1 MENLIINFNILT
13 PMVLLV
19 VIGKI
24 LSNINFV
31 NSNYIDISSKL
42 VFRIALP
49 ATLFVSTSRIDFSS
63 GINTNTKNLII
74 YGSLVMLLSF
84 VAAAIVS
91 KHLNIDD
98 KTKGA
103 FIQGTCRSNFAV
115 IGYPILLS
123 IFGDEVVLPMAL
135 FTIFLIGITNGV
147 SVIVLTFYGSS
158 NEKVNI
164 KTLTKNIL
172 LNPLIDSLIVGFIFS
187 YFSIKLPTF
196 IDSTLSQISSLAT
209 PLALINIGA
218 IFSLS
223 FEIEKIKPLV
233 TSVIIK
239 SFIIPLAAVLVGV
252 YLGFRGPLLGIIFIA
267 LVSPAPPSSF
277 VMAKMLNSDESL
289 AANIVVASTIA
300 SSIVIF
306 IGITL
311 MQSFSLI

>member
-1 MENLIINFNILT
+1 
-13 PMVLLV
+13 MVLLV

>member
-24 LSNINFV
+24 LSNINFI
-31 NSNYIDISSKL
+31 NRNYVDISSKL

-49 ATLFVSTSRIDFSS
+49 ATLFISTSRIDFSS
-63 GINTNTKNLII
+63 GINTNIKSLLI
-74 YGSLVMLLSF
+74 YGSLVVLLSF

-91 KHLNIDD
+91 KYLNIDN
-98 KTKGA
+98 KAKGA

-123 IFGDEVVLPMAL
+123 IFGDDVVLPLAL
-135 FTIFLIGITNGV
+135 FTIILIGITNGV
-147 SVIVLTFYGSS
+147 SVIVLTIYDGS
-158 NEKVNI
+158 NEKINI
-164 KTLTKNIL
+164 RVLIKNIL
-172 LNPLIDSLIVGFIFS
+172 FNPLIDSLIVGFIFS

-196 IDSTLSQISSLAT
+196 INSTLSQISSIAT
-209 PLALINIGA
+209 PLALINIGS

-233 TSVIIK
+233 TSIIIK
-239 SFIIPLAAVLVGV
+239 SFIIPLVAVLVGV
-252 YLGFRGPLLGIIFIA
+252 YLGFRGPLLGIIFMA

-277 VMAKMLNSDESL
+277 VMAKMLNSDEGL

-300 SSIVIF
+300 SAIIIF

-311 MQSFSLI
+311 MKSFSII

>member
-1 MENLIINFNILT
+1 MENLITNINILI

-19 VIGKI
+19 VVGKI
-24 LSNINFV
+24 LSKNNFINR
-31 NSNYIDISSKL
+31 NYVDTSSKL

-49 ATLFVSTSRIDFSS
+49 VTLFISTSRIDFSN
-63 GINTNTKNLII
+63 GISTNTNKLIV

-84 VAAAIVS
+84 VVAAIVS
-91 KHLNIDD
+91 KYLNIDD

-115 IGYPILLS
+115 VGYPILLS
-123 IFGDEVVLPMAL
+123 IFGDEVILPMAL

-147 SVIVLTFYGSS
+147 SVIVLTFYG
-158 NEKVNI
+158 NRNGKI
-164 KTLTKNIL
+164 RIRTLTKNIL

-196 IDSTLSQISSLAT
+196 INSTLSQISSLTT

-223 FEIEKIKPLV
+223 FETGKIKPLA
-233 TSVIIK
+233 TSVILK
-239 SFIIPLAAVLVGV
+239 SIIIPLTAVLAGV

-267 LVSPAPPSSF
+267 LISPTPPSSF
-277 VMAKMLNSDESL
+277 VMAKMMDSDESL
-289 AANIVVASTIA
+289 AANIVVASTVTSA
-300 SSIVIF
+300 IVIF

-311 MQSFSLI
+311 LQSLSLI